1 MPFITREAV
10 TTAIKEVVAEAGAD
24 HVYPFEE
31 GSSACYYRDG
41 DTPLCIV
48 GAVLAKVL
56 SPEDFLQLVPGMKDA
71 DGVDPYQPVDD
82 VLILDENDPW
92 FASPTIRAEDL
103 VRHGL
108 RKAQSLQ
115 DQGQNW
121 GLALE
126 AYLHWVEES

>member
-24 HVYPFEE
+24 HVYPFRDADR
-31 GSSACYYRDG
+31 ACFYRDG
-41 DTPLCIV
+41 ETPLCIV

-56 SPEDFLQLVPGMKDA
+56 SPEDFLELVPNMESPHGMK
-71 DGVDPYQPVDD
+71 PYQPVADA
-82 VLILDENDPW
+82 LILDENNLA
-92 FASPTIRAEDL
+92 FKSQTIRAEYV

-108 RKAQSLQ
+108 REAQARQ

-121 GLALE
+121 
-126 AYLHWVEES
+126 